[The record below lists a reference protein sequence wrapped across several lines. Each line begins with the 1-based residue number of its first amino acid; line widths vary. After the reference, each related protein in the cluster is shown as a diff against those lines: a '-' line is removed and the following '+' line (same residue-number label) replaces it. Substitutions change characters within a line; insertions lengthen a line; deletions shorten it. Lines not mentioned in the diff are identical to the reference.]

1 MTDERKTV
9 RVNVYLTPT
18 EKRALDFVASKDFRK
33 PADWARV
40 AVLTEVNEALG
51 HHQGRDRD
59 GTDGTE

>member
-1 MTDERKTV
+1 MVDERKTV

-18 EKRALDFVASKDFRK
+18 EKRALDFVAARDFRK

-40 AVLTEVNEALG
+40 AVLTEVNESLG
-51 HHQGRDRD
+51 HHQGRARD